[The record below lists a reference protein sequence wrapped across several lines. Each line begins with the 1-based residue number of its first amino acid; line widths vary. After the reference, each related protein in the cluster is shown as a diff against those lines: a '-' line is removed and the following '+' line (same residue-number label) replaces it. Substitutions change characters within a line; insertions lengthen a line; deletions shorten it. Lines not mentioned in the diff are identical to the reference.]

1 MIHIIISPAL
11 MTSFSNMPFNSES
24 EESNYGKIP
33 PFCTSLTLFPKIPFT
48 NKQVIGCIIKKT
60 IGSINL
66 AAIGVIKAGR
76 ALPFCFL
83 FHALLFQ

>member
-1 MIHIIISPAL
+1 
-11 MTSFSNMPFNSES
+11 MTSFSNMPFNNES

-33 PFCTSLTLFPKIPFT
+33 LFCTSLTLFPKIPFT
-48 NKQVIGCIIKKT
+48 NKEVTGCIIKTT

-66 AAIGVIKAGR
+66 AAIAVIKAGR
-76 ALPFCFL
+76 APPFVFL